1 MRRPSTPVLAFT
13 QDVTTARRLQLAW
26 GVRPFLMEADVKH
39 HDEVVGLVDRCL
51 LAAKLA
57 QPGDCIAILMG
68 DPIQERP
75 PTNLLRLHRV
85 RGPS

>member
-1 MRRPSTPVLAFT
+1 
-13 QDVTTARRLQLAW
+13 
-26 GVRPFLMEADVKH
+26 
-39 HDEVVGLVDRCL
+39 VVGLVDRCL
-51 LAAKLA
+51 IASKLA

-85 RGPS
+85 RAEG